1 METTISKTTAERP
14 TLAWLR
20 QNRGT
25 LAVLVVL
32 LLLPFIIAIIDGQ
45 SISSVLANESGN
57 SKFFQGLLIEIF
69 ILGLFALS
77 YDLLLGITGLLSL
90 GHAMFFAVGGYLTG
104 ILIKSFGW
112 GLVPTIAA
120 VTVAAIV
127 QALLFAVVLPR
138 VKGLTFALVT
148 LGFASVFHI
157 VVQSREAAPFTGA
170 DVGLQG
176 VVIPAFLDPVDQR
189 LRVYFIALLITMVVY
204 FLYQRFVDSPTGR
217 VCIAIRENEDRALML
232 GYNTFQYK
240 VIVLLISSLTAAFAG
255 MLHTI
260 HQPIV
265 SPNIAGLGYM
275 VIALLI
281 ILIGGVGTLSGA
293 LIGAAVF
300 RLLDFFIDRWFGE
313 AATFLLGVIYVLLVL
328 FVPFGIVGTWR
339 QHSSQF
345 THQIEAIIERL
356 RPKKENPE

>member
-25 LAVLVVL
+25 LAVLVLL

-127 QALLFAVVLPR
+127 QALLFAVVPR

-255 MLHTI
+255 MLHTN